1 MTYSKTSSEV
11 FDTWAQDHRADSMAT
26 SHWPVVRQAFDLIP
40 PTAGDYLEIGC
51 GNGYGL
57 QHMATHQFAQG
68 HCRGLDASL
77 QMAELARQ
85 RCRDLPNVHVD
96 HGDFLAWDGRRDFSL
111 IFSMEVFYYF
121 PDIQA
126 GLDKAYALLK
136 PGGQL
141 WVMVDF
147 YEENHHT
154 HNWPQKLDTPMQ
166 RWSMDDYRQ
175 GFARAGFEAVEQ
187 GQFVDPA
194 HQPSAPDDQGTLC
207 TVGTKTATA
216 DGRG

>member
-1 MTYSKTSSEV
+1 MTYSKTSSDV
-11 FDTWAQDHRADSMAT
+11 FDTWAEDHRADSMAS
-26 SHWPVVRQAFDLIP
+26 SHWPVVRQAFSLIP
-40 PTAGDYLEIGC
+40 PTAGAYLEVGC

-68 HCRGLDASL
+68 ECWGLDASSK
-77 QMAELARQ
+77 MAALARQ
-85 RCRDLPNVHVD
+85 RCKDLPNVHIA
-96 HGDFLAWDGRRDFSL
+96 HGDFLTWAFPRQDFSL

-121 PDIQA
+121 PDVQA
-126 GLDKAYALLK
+126 GLDRAYAMLK

-147 YEENHHT
+147 YEENGHT
-154 HNWPQKLDTPMQ
+154 EGWPEKLDTPMQ
-166 RWSMDDYRQ
+166 RWSMEAYRQ

-187 GQFVDPA
+187 RQFVDPA

-207 TVGTKTATA
+207 TMGVKPL
-216 DGRG
+216 

>member
-1 MTYSKTSSEV
+1 MTFSKTSSEV

-26 SHWPVVRQAFDLIP
+26 SHWPVVRQAFAMIP
-40 PTAGDYLEIGC
+40 PTAGAYLEIGS

-57 QHMATHQFAQG
+57 RHMATHQFAQG
-68 HCRGLDASL
+68 ACWGLDASAK
-77 QMAELARQ
+77 MVELSRQ
-85 RCRDLPNVHVD
+85 RCRDLPNVYIER
-96 HGDFLAWDGRRDFSL
+96 GDFLTWDFPQPDFSL

-126 GLDKAYALLK
+126 GIEKAFALLK

-147 YEENHHT
+147 YEENRPT

-166 RWSMDDYRQ
+166 RWSIEDYRN
-175 GFARAGFEAVEQ
+175 GFLRAGFTAVEQ
-187 GQFVDPA
+187 RQFVA
-194 HQPSAPDDQGTLC
+194 SEHEPSNSKDVGTLC
-207 TVGTKTATA
+207 TFGTKPF
-216 DGRG
+216 